1 MGDRNNPR
9 RRRESDTDANLSAR
23 REVKRRDAMATAL
36 ADSRVGALRAC
47 VQEHVDITLNEV
59 GDKAFDIILR
69 DVTPQ
74 FRNTF
79 VKLYNQTVQGIKQNT
94 LEELEV
100 ICSEAG
106 LWKKLDSLDAL
117 SKECGLSA
125 NQKTLEAL
133 RVSATS
139 EKPDDLVRKAAIAL
153 KRKEKE
159 SLEEQLQGLRG
170 KKEELTRLA
179 GERRETVSDL
189 LGKINAVSAKLL

>member
-1 MGDRNNPR
+1 MLTRF
-9 RRRESDTDANLSAR
+9 SISLFAR
-23 REVKRRDAMATAL
+23 
-36 ADSRVGALRAC
+36 
-47 VQEHVDITLNEV
+47 
-59 GDKAFDIILR
+59 
-69 DVTPQ
+69 
-74 FRNTF
+74 
-79 VKLYNQTVQGIKQNT
+79 
-94 LEELEV
+94 
-100 ICSEAG
+100 
-106 LWKKLDSLDAL
+106 
-117 SKECGLSA
+117 
-125 NQKTLEAL
+125 